1 MSSSKNL
8 EFKKTAFLNKSN
20 SAFIEEMYL
29 KFVNN
34 DPELPDSWRKYF
46 KEVGDEDDIIVNEI
60 NGPSWSPSKKVSINK
75 KENFENQITEQNNDD
90 IIKSNTNSIKAV
102 AMIRSYRQ
110 RGHLIAKLDPL
121 GLLKSDYLEELHP
134 ESYGFKKEDYQKK
147 IFLDN
152 VTNKQYSNINEIL
165 KFLKEKYCGSLGY
178 EYMHISNPTERK
190 WFRDR
195 VEKADDFNFTQN
207 GKEAI
212 LNKLIQAEG
221 FEKFLHTKYVG
232 TKRFGLD
239 GGESLIPALEQVIK
253 IGGQSN
259 VKEVK
264 IGMSHRGRLN
274 VLANVLQKSYKRI
287 FNEFAGEISS
297 KSKDDTGDVKYH
309 LGASSNREF
318 DGNSVHVS
326 LTDNPSHLE
335 AVNPVVLGQT
345 RAKQFFHKDKDR
357 KKVIPIL
364 IHGDAAF
371 AGQGVVAECF
381 AMSGLPGHN
390 TGGTIHI
397 IVNNQIGFT
406 TSPRFARSSPYP
418 SDIAKMVEAPI
429 IHVNGDDPEAVVY
442 AARIA
447 TDFRLKFNRDVVI
460 DLICY
465 RRFGHNEGDEPSFTQ
480 PLMYKKI
487 RSHPS
492 TIKVYGEKLVSEGS
506 ITNDYLNNSIKK
518 FKDLLD
524 DQFKNAKN
532 YKPKIEW
539 FEGTWSRYRPERG
552 KDKRGVTGSDTKKL
566 RNISDK
572 INTIPSEINIHKTI
586 MKILDNRKL
595 SVSNGKGI
603 DWSTAESLAFG
614 SLLEEGYPVRLVGQD
629 SGRGTFSQRHS
640 VLRNQIDNS
649 RYIPLNNISNKQKN
663 FEIVDSFLSELAVL
677 GFEYGYS
684 LVEPNT
690 LTIWEAQFGDF
701 ANGAQVVIDQFIASG
716 ERKWSRAS
724 GLVMLLPHGYEGQ
737 GPEHSSAR
745 LERFLQLCS
754 NDNMQVMN
762 CTTPANYFHALRR
775 QMHRDFRKPLIIMTP
790 KSLLRHKH
798 CVSNLDDF
806 SKKNSFHRVLWD
818 HAIDPKVKGFIKLKK
833 PKKIEKVILCSG
845 KVYFDLLEAREKLEK
860 NKDVKSYILDLR
872 NNPGGL
878 LSQAIKISDF
888 FLDNGE
894 IVSTKSRKPSEN
906 RKWFAKKGDLTNGK
920 VLIVLINYGSA
931 SASEIV
937 AGALKDHKRAI
948 LLGENSY
955 GKGSVQSIIPLKN
968 DGAIRLTVAKY
979 YLPSGKS
986 ISEVGVS
993 PDIEIDE
1000 GNDDFRIKTET
1011 DNQLKYAIKLLKG

>member
-8 EFKKTAFLNKSN
+8 EYEKTSFLNKSN
-20 SAFIEEMYL
+20 NAFIERMYL
-29 KFVNN
+29 KFINKEA
-34 DPELPDSWRKYF
+34 DLPESWRDYF
-46 KEVGDEDDIIVNEI
+46 EGIGDELNIIAKEI
-60 NGPSWSPSKKVSINK
+60 NGPSWGPKKNK
-75 KENFENQITEQNNDD
+75 VDIDELQKKIDQKENNLEDNLVD
-90 IIKSNTNSIKAV
+90 KSEKFNYQLLANSNKDSISAV
-102 AMIRSYRQ
+102 SLIRAYRL
-110 RGHLIAKLDPL
+110 RGHLLANLDPL
-121 GLLKSDYLEELHP
+121 GMRESDYLDELHP
-134 ESYGFKKEDYQKK
+134 EFYGFKKENYDKK
-147 IFLDN
+147 IFLN
-152 VTNKQYSNINEIL
+152 GVINRKDATIKEIL
-165 KFLKEKYCGSLGY
+165 KFLKKTYCGNVGY
-178 EYMHISNPTERK
+178 EFMHISNPDERK

-195 VEKADDFNFTQN
+195 IEQDSNALEFTKN

-212 LNKLIQAEG
+212 LNKLVQAEG
-221 FEKFLHTKYVG
+221 FEKFLATKYVG

-239 GGESLIPALEQVIK
+239 GGESLIPALEQIIK
-253 IGGQSN
+253 ISGQSQ

-287 FNEFAGEISS
+287 FNEFAGEFGNTS
-297 KSKDDTGDVKYH
+297 DEGAGDVKYH

-345 RAKQFFHKDKDR
+345 RAKQFFHKDKER
-357 KKVIPIL
+357 NKVIPIL

-418 SDIAKMVEAPI
+418 SDVAKMVDAPI
-429 IHVNGDDPEAVVY
+429 IHANGDDPEAVVY

-447 TDFRLKFNRDVVI
+447 SEFRLKFNRDVVV

-487 RSHPS
+487 RSHPAPV
-492 TIKVYGEKLVSEGS
+492 KVYGKKLIDQKVISDEDLE
-506 ITNDYLNNSIKK
+506 NVIKK

-524 DQFKNAKN
+524 DQFKNAKD
-532 YKPKIEW
+532 YKPKIAW
-539 FEGTWSRYRPERG
+539 FEGTWSAYKPEKG
-552 KDKRGVTGSDTKKL
+552 KDKRGVTGADTKKL
-566 RNISDK
+566 LKISEK
-572 INTIPSEINIHKTI
+572 INASPEELNLHKTI
-586 MKILDNRKL
+586 VKILNNRKE
-595 SVSNGKGI
+595 SVKNGFNI
-603 DWSTAESLAFG
+603 DWSTAEALAFG

-640 VLRNQIDNS
+640 VLRNQKDNS
-649 RYIPLNNISNKQKN
+649 RYVPLNNISDNQKQ
-663 FEIVDSFLSELAVL
+663 FEVVDSFLSELAVL

-690 LTIWEAQFGDF
+690 LTLWEAQFGDF

-716 ERKWSRAS
+716 ERKWRRAS

-775 QMHRDFRKPLIIMTP
+775 QMHRDFRKPLIMMTP
-790 KSLLRHKH
+790 KSLLRNKY
-798 CVSNLDDF
+798 CVSNLEDF
-806 SKKNSFHRVLWD
+806 SKSNSFHRILWD
-818 HAIDPKVKGFIKLKK
+818 HAIDPKSKGFINLKESS
-833 PKKIEKVILCSG
+833 KIKKVIMCSG
-845 KVYFDLLEAREKLEK
+845 KVYFDLLEAREKLKKDDVILFRIEQLYPFPAKTLVKELKPYAENAKFFWCQEEPK
-860 NKDVKSYILDLR
+860 NMGAWFSVRDYIQWTLDTIKANNNEISYIGR
-872 NNPGGL
+872 
-878 LSQAIKISDF
+878 
-888 FLDNGE
+888 
-894 IVSTKSRKPSEN
+894 
-906 RKWFAKKGDLTNGK
+906 
-920 VLIVLINYGSA
+920 
-931 SASEIV
+931 
-937 AGALKDHKRAI
+937 
-948 LLGENSY
+948 
-955 GKGSVQSIIPLKN
+955 
-968 DGAIRLTVAKY
+968 
-979 YLPSGKS
+979 
-986 ISEVGVS
+986 S
-993 PDIEIDE
+993 PDASPATGYAKRHNSQQQEIIDKVFE
-1000 GNDDFRIKTET
+1000 
-1011 DNQLKYAIKLLKG
+1011 

>member
-8 EFKKTAFLNKSN
+8 EFKKTSFLNKSN
-20 SAFIEEMYL
+20 SAFIEQMYL
-29 KFVNN
+29 NFINK
-34 DPELPDSWRKYF
+34 DSALPESWKTYF
-46 KEVGDEDDIIVNEI
+46 EGIGEEIDIIVKEI
-60 NGPSWSPSKKVSINK
+60 NGPSWSPKKNKINIDEIQKIIEKNEINLSSKEIIGEINQK
-75 KENFENQITEQNNDD
+75 DLL
-90 IIKSNTNSIKAV
+90 KSNSESMKAV
-102 AMIRSYRQ
+102 AIIRSYRL

-121 GLLKSDYLEELHP
+121 GLLESEYLDELHP
-134 ESYGFKKEDYQKK
+134 EFYGFKKEDYQKK
-147 IFLDN
+147 IYLDGAI
-152 VTNKQYSNINEIL
+152 NKQYSNIREIL
-165 KFLKEKYCGSLGY
+165 NFLKKTYCGSIGY
-178 EYMHISNPTERK
+178 EYMHISNPKERT

-195 VEKADDFNFTQN
+195 VEKSEDTLHFTKN

-239 GGESLIPALEQVIK
+239 GAESLIPALEQIIK
-253 IGGQSN
+253 IGSQSS

-287 FNEFAGEISS
+287 FNEFAGEINLSS
-297 KSKDDTGDVKYH
+297 KEGAGDVKYH

-318 DGNSVHVS
+318 GGNSVHVS

-345 RAKQFFHKDKDR
+345 RAKQFFHKDKER

-390 TGGTIHI
+390 TGGTIHVI
-397 IVNNQIGFT
+397 INNQIGFT

-418 SDIAKMVEAPI
+418 SDVAKMVDAPI
-429 IHVNGDDPEAVVY
+429 LHVNGDDPEAAVY

-447 TDFRLKFNRDVVI
+447 TEFRLKFNRDVLI

-492 TIKVYGEKLVSEGS
+492 PVKVYGSKLINENTIVNE
-506 ITNDYLNNSIKK
+506 DLNNLKK
-518 FKDLLD
+518 NFKDLLD
-524 DQFKNAKN
+524 VQFKNAKD

-539 FEGTWSRYRPERG
+539 FEGTWSAYKPEKG
-552 KDKRGVTGSDTKKL
+552 KDKRGVSGADTKKL
-566 RNISDK
+566 LKISEK
-572 INTIPSEINIHKTI
+572 INSVPTELNLHKTI
-586 MKILDNRKL
+586 IKILNLRRE
-595 SVSNGKGI
+595 SVKKGTGI
-603 DWSTAESLAFG
+603 DWSTAEALAFG

-640 VLRNQIDNS
+640 VLRNQVDNS
-649 RYIPLNNISNKQKN
+649 RYVPLNNISNNQKQY
-663 FEIVDSFLSELAVL
+663 EVVDSFLSELAVL

-745 LERFLQLCS
+745 LERFLQMCS
-754 NDNMQVMN
+754 NDNMQIMN

-775 QMHRDFRKPLIIMTP
+775 QMHRDFRKPLIMMTP
-790 KSLLRHKH
+790 KSLLRNKY
-798 CVSNLDDF
+798 CVSNLEDF
-806 SKKNSFHRVLWD
+806 SKDNSFHRILWD
-818 HAIDPKVKGFIKLKK
+818 HAIDPKIKGFIKLKK
-833 PKKIEKVILCSG
+833 SSEIKKIIICSG
-845 KVYFDLLEAREKLEK
+845 KIYFDLLKAREKLKK
-860 NKDVKSYILDLR
+860 NDVIFYRIEQLYPFPAKTLVKELKPYAKKAKFYWCQEEPKNMGGWFSVRDYIQWTLDT
-872 NNPGGL
+872 
-878 LSQAIKISDF
+878 IKAN
-888 FLDNGE
+888 NGE
-894 IVSTKSRKPSEN
+894 ISYIGRRPDASPATGY
-906 RKWFAKKGDLTNGK
+906 AKRHASQQQEIINK
-920 VLIVLINYGSA
+920 VF
-931 SASEIV
+931 E
-937 AGALKDHKRAI
+937 
-948 LLGENSY
+948 
-955 GKGSVQSIIPLKN
+955 
-968 DGAIRLTVAKY
+968 
-979 YLPSGKS
+979 
-986 ISEVGVS
+986 
-993 PDIEIDE
+993 
-1000 GNDDFRIKTET
+1000 
-1011 DNQLKYAIKLLKG
+1011 

>member
-1 MSSSKNL
+1 MSLSKNL
-8 EFKKTAFLNKSN
+8 EYEKTSFLNKSN
-20 SAFIEEMYL
+20 SAFIERMYL
-29 KFVNN
+29 KFINKEA
-34 DPELPDSWRKYF
+34 DLPESWKDYF
-46 KEVGDEDDIIVNEI
+46 EGIGDELNIVAKEI
-60 NGPSWSPSKKVSINK
+60 NGPSWGPKKIKVDIDELQK
-75 KENFENQITEQNNDD
+75 KIDQKENNLENKLVDRSEKFNYQLLAN
-90 IIKSNTNSIKAV
+90 SNKDSISAV
-102 AMIRSYRQ
+102 SLIRAYRL
-110 RGHLIAKLDPL
+110 RGHLLANLDPL
-121 GLLKSDYLEELHP
+121 GMRESDYLDELHP
-134 ESYGFKKEDYQKK
+134 EFYGFKKENYDKK
-147 IFLDN
+147 IFLN
-152 VTNKQYSNINEIL
+152 GVINRKDATIKEIL
-165 KFLKEKYCGSLGY
+165 KFLKKTYCENVGY
-178 EYMHISNPTERK
+178 EFMHISNPDERK

-195 VEKADDFNFTQN
+195 IEQDTHALEFTKN

-212 LNKLIQAEG
+212 LNKLVQAEG
-221 FEKFLHTKYVG
+221 FEKFLATKYVG

-239 GGESLIPALEQVIK
+239 GGESLIPALEQIIK
-253 IGGQSN
+253 ISGQSQ

-287 FNEFAGEISS
+287 FNEFAGEFGNTS
-297 KSKDDTGDVKYH
+297 DEGAGDVKYH

-345 RAKQFFHKDKDR
+345 RAKQFFHKDKER
-357 KKVIPIL
+357 NKVIPIL

-418 SDIAKMVEAPI
+418 SDVAKMVDAPI
-429 IHVNGDDPEAVVY
+429 IHANGDDPEAVVY

-447 TDFRLKFNRDVVI
+447 SEFRLKFNRDVVV

-487 RSHPS
+487 RSHP
-492 TIKVYGEKLVSEGS
+492 TPVKVYGKKLRDQKVISDEDLE
-506 ITNDYLNNSIKK
+506 NVIKK

-524 DQFKNAKN
+524 DQFKNAKD
-532 YKPKIEW
+532 YKPKIAW
-539 FEGTWSRYRPERG
+539 FEGTWSAYKPEKG
-552 KDKRGVTGSDTKKL
+552 KDKRGVTGADTKKL
-566 RNISDK
+566 LEISEK
-572 INTIPSEINIHKTI
+572 INSSSDDLNLHKTI
-586 MKILDNRKL
+586 VKILNNRKEAVR
-595 SVSNGKGI
+595 SGSNI
-603 DWSTAESLAFG
+603 DWSTAEALAFG

-640 VLRNQIDNS
+640 VLRNQKDNS
-649 RYIPLNNISNKQKN
+649 RYVPLNNISNNQKQ
-663 FEIVDSFLSELAVL
+663 FEVVDSFLSELAVL

-690 LTIWEAQFGDF
+690 LTLWEAQFGDF

-716 ERKWSRAS
+716 ERKWTRAS

-754 NDNMQVMN
+754 NDNLQVMN

-775 QMHRDFRKPLIIMTP
+775 QMHRDFRKPLIMMTP
-790 KSLLRHKH
+790 KSLLRNKY
-798 CVSNLDDF
+798 CVSNLEDF
-806 SKKNSFHRVLWD
+806 SKSNSFHRILWD
-818 HAIDPKVKGFIKLKK
+818 HAIDPQSKGFIKLKESS
-833 PKKIEKVILCSG
+833 KIKKVILCSG

-860 NKDVKSYILDLR
+860 DDVVLFRIEQLYPFPAKTLVKELKPYAENAKFFWCQEEPKNMGAWFSVRDYIQWTLDTIKANNNEISYIGR
-872 NNPGGL
+872 
-878 LSQAIKISDF
+878 
-888 FLDNGE
+888 
-894 IVSTKSRKPSEN
+894 
-906 RKWFAKKGDLTNGK
+906 
-920 VLIVLINYGSA
+920 
-931 SASEIV
+931 
-937 AGALKDHKRAI
+937 
-948 LLGENSY
+948 
-955 GKGSVQSIIPLKN
+955 
-968 DGAIRLTVAKY
+968 
-979 YLPSGKS
+979 
-986 ISEVGVS
+986 S
-993 PDIEIDE
+993 PDASPATGYAKRHNSQQQEII
-1000 GNDDFRIKTET
+1000 NKVFK
-1011 DNQLKYAIKLLKG
+1011 